1 MPGPEL
7 GHVDSG
13 KTWHGLLKFLQ
24 LLCQINFAIFTLL
37 KRKHLKRSKARH
49 IRSGSGI
56 IYQSAG
62 FQNSSLSLNQEQ
74 QHLAVPHHWKQKQ
87 TSPNTSRS
95 SKEKNQT
102 GLASKTKDMNRLGIA
117 WRQNSVNS
125 LETKR
130 HSSWAK
136 GPKRQYGLENE
147 AEFHYFQTIC
157 NISVNKNKN
166 QKE

>member
-1 MPGPEL
+1 MPKFSHLASRNPQFFFKWEL
-7 GHVDSG
+7 EMPQVSTGIYTFSY
-13 KTWHGLLKFLQ
+13 FP
-24 LLCQINFAIFTLL
+24 NFF
-37 KRKHLKRSKARH
+37 
-49 IRSGSGI
+49 
-56 IYQSAG
+56 
-62 FQNSSLSLNQEQ
+62 FCWQNSSLSLNQEQ